1 MRGVRLSNVARVLK
15 EARERQELTQ
25 EQVAKLMKY
34 SSGQFISNWERG
46 LARPPLRK
54 LPKLLDTL
62 RVPRTK
68 FTEAYLTDCAVELE
82 QCLK

>member
-1 MRGVRLSNVARVLK
+1 MRGMRLSNVARVLK

-25 EQVAKLMKY
+25 EKVAQLMRY

-62 RVPRTK
+62 KVPRAT
-68 FTEAYLTDCAVELE
+68 FTRAYLTDCEHELE